1 MQYPV
6 LFVYVDIA
14 ILVYLQV
21 LIVVLVIIHAKFVM
35 VLREIN
41 VFIVTIPLK
50 DNLTL
55 HNVFVK

>member
-14 ILVYLQV
+14 TLVYLQV
-21 LIVVLVIIHAKFVM
+21 LIVVLVIIHVKFVM
-35 VLREIN
+35 ALREIN

-50 DNLTL
+50 DNLML
-55 HNVFVK
+55 RNVFVK